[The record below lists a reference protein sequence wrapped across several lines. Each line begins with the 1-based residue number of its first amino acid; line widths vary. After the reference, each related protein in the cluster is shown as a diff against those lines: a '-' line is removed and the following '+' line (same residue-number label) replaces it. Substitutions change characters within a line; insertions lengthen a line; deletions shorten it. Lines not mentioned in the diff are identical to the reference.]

1 MTKYKTSQ
9 FNYILNNGSNE
20 LRLYNSLKGKN
31 SLLIIKNDKIN
42 KFYRIQEN
50 CNSDEWEKDED
61 FLKLKRLGYFV
72 ESETDE
78 LMLANLKKNDVINY
92 PGLVLTIMPTEDCN
106 FRCQYCYEDH
116 KKGKMSKKVQDSI
129 VKFVRKNINNYT
141 ALNIGWFG
149 GEPLE
154 ALDVVENI
162 SNRLIQ
168 VCKVARKPYAAGMTT
183 NGYDL
188 TLDTFIKLLN
198 LKIYEYQIT
207 IDGLKSTHDK
217 YRYLKDFSGSFD
229 RIIENIKEI
238 SSIKQN
244 RFKIVI
250 RTNFTKDI
258 INNIEE
264 YLGFCEKLFGSD
276 DRFSLSAHLVENWGG
291 ESIDKLEDQLV
302 GGNNYGNLI
311 KKILQLKPSIS
322 FESHLIDLDSYNAK
336 CYAALRNSYV
346 IGSDGLVYKCTEDF
360 NLPENCIGYLSDDGD
375 LVIDQSKNAKW
386 VDMESLNDGKC
397 SHCTYRGCCL
407 DGPCPKEKI
416 VAKKKNRYKY
426 CPRTKNSIYDIM
438 MLINER
444 FYEIL

>member
-9 FNYILNNGSNE
+9 FNYILSNGSDE

-31 SLLIIKNDKIN
+31 SLLIIKNDKIK

-50 CNSDEWEKDED
+50 CNLDEWEKDED
-61 FLKLKRLGYFV
+61 FLKLKKLGYFV

-162 SNRLIQ
+162 SRRLIQ

-244 RFKIVI
+244 RFKVVI

-258 INNIEE
+258 INNIKE
-264 YLGFCEKLFGSD
+264 YLEFCEKLFGSD

-311 KKILQLKPSIS
+311 KKILQIKPKIS

-360 NLPENCIGYLSDDGD
+360 NLPENCIGYLSDEGD

-386 VDMESLNDGKC
+386 VDMESLKEEKC
-397 SHCTYRGCCL
+397 SYCVYRGCCL
-407 DGPCPKEKI
+407 DGPCPKVKILAEKE
-416 VAKKKNRYKY
+416 KGYNS
-426 CPRTKNSIYDIM
+426 CPRTKHSIHDIM